1 MLNTRANLAIAASV
15 LAITHASAACAQEQ
29 PAPAA
34 QTDPTQPADS
44 VTASEPATGNDI
56 IVTASRRNEK
66 LRDVPSAVTALDGE
80 MLTRIGVQDFQGYA
94 SLVPGLSLR
103 DFGAPGLGTVIIR
116 GLNSGSQ
123 QLTNTSAT
131 YIDDTPFT
139 ASGFLS
145 AGALVAPDP
154 DVADLSRIEVLKGPQ
169 GTLYGA
175 NSLGGLIR
183 IVSSRPDA
191 SGASGK
197 IYVEGSTIDGGNQ
210 GYAVRGSL
218 NLPIVSDTLALRVNG
233 VYRRTP
239 GFVDNVATGERNVNQ
254 STIKGGRA
262 SLRWTPSSA
271 LTVDLSGLYQDI
283 DNDGAAAQD
292 NVSGTLTPLYGRYKY
307 SSLLTGA
314 SQIKYRLG
322 SGTVNY
328 DFGPVALVGT
338 ASYAQYR
345 TTLNSDYSTSYLPY
359 LRIASPLY
367 AAVLPANGNVGGVIR
382 PDLNK
387 FTAEARLISKRL
399 GPIEFVAGG
408 FYTSEHNTY
417 GTYITAYGPTG
428 VPLTGNFIT
437 GVPLANL
444 LIATTLSNYQ
454 EEAGF
459 INGTLYLSD
468 NFDLGGGV
476 RYAHNSQFAQTGGPN
491 ANSFYIPRKTTSF
504 NFSDNVTT
512 YLGTA
517 RWRPTSNVS
526 LYLRAASGYR
536 PGGPQTNSAPPAGAQ
551 TFIRPDA
558 TWNYEGGV
566 KATLLGGQFTI
577 DASVYHIDWTDIQLN
592 TLAGG
597 TVLGAN
603 GGDAKVDG
611 FELEMVAR
619 PTRLLTV
626 SANVGYTD
634 PRMSRVDA
642 GVQAYL
648 GVQTGDKL
656 PLTPDWTVAMIADQ
670 IIPMGDVL
678 KGSLGATL
686 RFRSDMP
693 SSFPGSTT
701 DPSIKIPSLTTLD
714 LRAGLSFGKYS
725 VQLRAENVTNAFGYN
740 TVSTPRLYAGQS
752 VPTGGSV
759 NRPRTFAL
767 AVTAGF

>member
-1 MLNTRANLAIAASV
+1 MLKTRANLVIATSV
-15 LAITHASAACAQEQ
+15 LAITHASTACAQER

-34 QTDPTQPADS
+34 QIDPAQPADGAATS
-44 VTASEPATGNDI
+44 QPATGNDI
-56 IVTASRRNEK
+56 IVTASRRSEK

-80 MLTRIGVQDFQGYA
+80 MLARIGVQNFQGYA
-94 SLVPGLSLR
+94 SLVPGLSQR

-116 GLNSGSQ
+116 GLNSGGQ

-145 AGALVAPDP
+145 AGALVTPDP

-183 IVSSRPDA
+183 IVSNRPDTGRA
-191 SGASGK
+191 SGM
-197 IYVEGSTIDGGNQ
+197 IYAEGSTVDGGNQ
-210 GYAVRGSL
+210 GYAVRGSI
-218 NLPIVSDTLALRVNG
+218 NLPIATDTLALRVNG

-239 GFVDNVATGERNVNQ
+239 GFVDNVATGQNNVNQ

-262 SLRWTPSSA
+262 ALRWTPTSD
-271 LTVDLSGLYQDI
+271 LTVDLSGLYQII
-283 DNDGAAAQD
+283 DNDGVASQD

-307 SSLLTGA
+307 SSRLTNA

-328 DFGPVALVGT
+328 DFGPVTLVGT

-359 LRIASPLY
+359 LRLASPLY
-367 AAVLPANGNVGGVIR
+367 AAALPANGNVGAAIQ

-468 NFDLGGGV
+468 NFDLGGGI

-491 ANSFYIPRKTTSF
+491 ANSFYIPRATTSF

-512 YLGTA
+512 YLGTV
-517 RWRPTSNVS
+517 RWRPTPNVS
-526 LYLRAASGYR
+526 VYLRAASGYR
-536 PGGPQTNSAPPAGAQ
+536 PGGPQTNSTPPPGAQ
-551 TFIRPDA
+551 TFVRPDT

-566 KATLLGGQFTI
+566 KATLLGGQLTI
-577 DASVYHIDWTDIQLN
+577 DASVYHIDWKDIQLN

-626 SANVGYTD
+626 SANAGYTN

-670 IIPMGDVL
+670 IIPMGDRL
-678 KGSLGATL
+678 KGNFGATL

-693 SSFPGSTT
+693 SSFPGSIT
-701 DPSIKIPSLTTLD
+701 DPNIKIPSLTTLD
-714 LRAGLSFGKYS
+714 LRAGLSFGNYS

-740 TVSTPRLYAGQS
+740 TVSTPRLYAGQP

-759 NRPRTFAL
+759 IRPRTFAL
-767 AVTAGF
+767 AITAGF